1 MPTAYDAMILTVHG
15 KTPEIAEGVFIAPNA
30 AVIGDAR
37 LAKDSS
43 VWFGAVIRAD
53 HATVTVGEGSNI
65 QDNVTVHT
73 QPGRNLRIGK
83 NVTVGHNAVVHC
95 AEVGDNTLVGMG
107 AVLLN
112 GAIIGKNCVIG
123 AGAVVTQD
131 AVVPDGTMMLG
142 VPAKVVKQLSPE
154 AIALLEKENLYI
166 ELSKEYMK

>member
-1 MPTAYDAMILTVHG
+1 MILSIHG

-30 AVIGDAR
+30 AVIGDVH

-53 HATVTVGEGSNI
+53 HAAVTVGEGTNL
-65 QDNVTVHT
+65 QDNVTVHI
-73 QPGRNLRIGK
+73 QPGRDLHIGK

-112 GAIIGKNCVIG
+112 GARIGKNCVIG

-142 VPAKVVKQLSPE
+142 VPAKAVKTLSPE
-154 AIALLEKENLYI
+154 AVAALEKENLYVA
-166 ELSKEYMK
+166 LSKEYMK